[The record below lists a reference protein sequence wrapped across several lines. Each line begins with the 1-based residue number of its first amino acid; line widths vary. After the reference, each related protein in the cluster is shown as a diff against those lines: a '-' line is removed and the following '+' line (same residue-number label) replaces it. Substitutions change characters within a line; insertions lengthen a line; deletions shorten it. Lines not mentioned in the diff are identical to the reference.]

1 MGRARAVYF
10 ISENVTGPCWDW
22 RMNICIGFFQFVL
35 WFKYVFLYDQEC
47 RSPLL
52 RLENAYLHFVQL
64 VLRFKYVFV
73 CYLLSG
79 KQLHAGCG
87 WGAPT
92 PLL

>member
-1 MGRARAVYF
+1 MGRARAVYS
-10 ISENVTGPCWDW
+10 IIKNVTAPCWDW
-22 RMNICIGFFQFVL
+22 RMNIGICFFQLALRFQ
-35 WFKYVFLYDQEC
+35 YVFQCYQEC